1 MQLGIIGMSMSG
13 KSTVFDLLS
22 ENSASNKSGSKAAIA
37 MMKVPDERI
46 DYLSSVYKPKKTI
59 YTQLELVDIPGL
71 TPGGDSK
78 GARVFL
84 DQVRK
89 ADALLQVVR
98 VFEDSVLGMEIK
110 PMAEI
115 ESIAYELLLADLEL
129 IEKRIERINASKK
142 KAGFQVELS
151 LLERLKDALENET
164 PLSQIELTDEERE
177 LLQSYEFLTTK
188 PVVICLNL
196 SEDAI
201 SSGDYPDKE
210 AIAEY
215 CKQKNLPCVELSAM
229 IEKEISELS
238 PEEREEFLKD
248 LGITESG
255 LVKVARGL
263 YSSLG
268 LISFFTVGEDEVR
281 AWTIHEG
288 DNARKAAGKIH
299 TDIEK
304 GFIRAE
310 VVAYRDFVE
319 QGSMAAVK
327 EKGLF
332 RLEGKEYIVQDGDIS
347 HFRFNI

>member
-22 ENSASNKSGSKAAIA
+22 DNSSEKGGNKAAIA
-37 MMKVPDERI
+37 MMRVPDARI
-46 DYLSSVYKPKKTI
+46 DYLSSVYKPRKTI

-71 TPGGDSK
+71 MPGGDSK
-78 GARVFL
+78 GARMFL

-98 VFEDSVLGMEIK
+98 VFEDSVLGMDVA
-110 PMAEI
+110 PMSEI

-151 LLERLKDALENET
+151 LLERLKEALENET
-164 PLSQIELTDEERE
+164 PMSQIELTDEEKE

-201 SSGDYPDKE
+201 SSGEYPDKE
-210 AIAEY
+210 RIAAY
-215 CKQKNLPCVELSAM
+215 CAEKNIQCVELSAM

-268 LISFFTVGEDEVR
+268 LISFFTVGKDEVR
-281 AWTIHEG
+281 AWTIHRG
-288 DNARKAAGKIH
+288 DNARRAAGKIH

-310 VVAYRDFVE
+310 VVAYKDFVE
-319 QGSMAAVK
+319 NGSMQAVK
-327 EKGLF
+327 DKGLF
-332 RLEGKEYIVQDGDIS
+332 RLEGKEYIIQDGDIA